1 MCKLKGPMRGVKED
15 NAFRNVEWESTL
27 PNGVVTDL
35 INKRKPGYDKCSVF
49 ESSIPNAGLGLFAT
63 RNIPAKDKICSY
75 EGPQVSQE
83 RVDEGYG
90 KTNDYLAEVVTDRST
105 GEMIIID
112 GEGMSHFGRFA
123 NDPLDDLAVN
133 AKIVWVGNKAMLVAT
148 TDIVAGDEIL
158 ISYGTGYW
166 KERVERIIDIPED
179 KRKRIRSG
187 KTVVFDAVK
196 TLVPYPWTS
205 SGLPLVAVTPLFKTL
220 EKERQKRRRNNK
232 GQDLTK
238 SLLMSN
244 DLVETVPLGT
254 PTFKPASPLEEYVDT
269 LAQEAL
275 EDDSL
280 ALEDILEDEDLA
292 FELQYLVGRRYEDEG
307 KLHQVTS
314 VIYSEQFERLVAFRR
329 TLTKKGRD

>member
-1 MCKLKGPMRGVKED
+1 MEKLKLGTSGISDLLDFKTGELEVLESAKDVTRDMIKRVEKLSVSRREQLISNCEKRMSESRASERRNPDRSCKLKGPMRGVEED
-15 NAFRNVEWESTL
+15 NAFRNVEWEATL

-63 RNIPAKDKICSY
+63 RNIPAKEKICSY

-133 AKIVWVGNKAMLVAT
+133 AKIVWVGNKAVLVAT

-166 KERVERIIDIPED
+166 KEREERIVYISED
-179 KRKRIRSG
+179 KRERIRSG
-187 KTVVFDAVK
+187 KTVIFDAVK
-196 TLVPYPWTS
+196 TLIPYPWTS
-205 SGLPLVAVTPLFKTL
+205 GGLPLASVTPLFKEL
-220 EKERQKRRRNNK
+220 EKERGKI
-232 GQDLTK
+232 
-238 SLLMSN
+238 SLN
-244 DLVETVPLGT
+244 H
-254 PTFKPASPLEEYVDT
+254 Y
-269 LAQEAL
+269 
-275 EDDSL
+275 
-280 ALEDILEDEDLA
+280 
-292 FELQYLVGRRYEDEG
+292 
-307 KLHQVTS
+307 
-314 VIYSEQFERLVAFRR
+314 
-329 TLTKKGRD
+329 